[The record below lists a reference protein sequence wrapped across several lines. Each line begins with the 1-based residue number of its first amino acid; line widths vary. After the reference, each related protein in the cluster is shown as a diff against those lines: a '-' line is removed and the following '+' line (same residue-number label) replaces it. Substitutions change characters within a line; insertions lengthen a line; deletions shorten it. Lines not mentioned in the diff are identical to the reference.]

1 MIKYRQIRDLRHVKK
16 AAAGQN
22 AVQKGVMTINEK
34 QKKFCTEYIKDFDA
48 ERAALDAGYIRAS
61 DGWRLLK
68 RADVR
73 TELLSSISSHD
84 GRIATHEEVLMFL
97 TDVMRRDTYDEVTVQ
112 SKEKL
117 TRTDENG
124 NKINEERTV
133 LSSVPQ
139 RVKLSDAMSAADK
152 LHKYYMQKTEADDEG
167 ETGIVILPEIRQ

>member
-1 MIKYRQIRDLRHVKK
+1 MSRTK
-16 AAAGQN
+16 A
-22 AVQKGVMTINEK
+22 VRKGVMTINEK
-34 QKKFCTEYIKDFDA
+34 QKKFCAEFIKDFDA
-48 ERAALDAGYIRAS
+48 ERAASDAGYSRGA

-68 RADVR
+68 REEIRA
-73 TELLSSISSHD
+73 ELKELIKPQD

-97 TDVMRRDTYDEVTVQ
+97 TDVMRREAYDEVTVQ

-117 TRTDENG
+117 TRTDESG

-139 RVKLSDAMSAADK
+139 RVKLSDAMTAADK